1 LKDKINPKVD
11 EQDSVELSTEDEVG
25 ASKDVSSSI
34 ILESEG
40 SSQPKE
46 VQDSAKETH
55 EEPKASIG
63 P

>member
-1 LKDKINPKVD
+1 MNPKVD

-46 VQDSAKETH
+46 VQDS
-55 EEPKASIG
+55 G
-63 P
+63 